1 MSNYATKNNLKNSAG
16 VDTSDFVKKADL
28 ASLKS
33 DVEKIDIDTLEKVP
47 SGLNTLKSKV
57 DNLDVNKLKTVPID
71 FLKKRCS

>member
-28 ASLKS
+28 ASLKL

-47 SGLNTLKSKV
+47 SGLNTLKSKI